1 MLISLHVI
9 LSANKFS
16 SRVSIITTIT
26 EITYAEN
33 NIIWKRQ
40 DRLVIFLSSSLWSR
54 STGPVMAHHSC
65 HTLLSME
72 DDCSRLLDS
81 LCDSFCF
88 LSGSHV
94 KPLGIFLHSVFHFF
108 FFPNWESSSL
118 ESCTVVHEIREIVL
132 SKFDASNV
140 SIKDSVTRYGIV
152 FPSSMCL
159 HSALSHSYLKEG
171 MLSAPKE
178 RVWRALQLRQWIQ
191 YWGFSLACDKKK

>member
-1 MLISLHVI
+1 MTAQDSWI
-9 LSANKFS
+9 LC
-16 SRVSIITTIT
+16 VT
-26 EITYAEN
+26 
-33 NIIWKRQ
+33 
-40 DRLVIFLSSSLWSR
+40 
-54 STGPVMAHHSC
+54 
-65 HTLLSME
+65 
-72 DDCSRLLDS
+72 
-81 LCDSFCF
+81 
-88 LSGSHV
+88 
-94 KPLGIFLHSVFHFF
+94 HSVSWVDLMWSHLGSSCVLFFTF

-118 ESCTVVHEIREIVL
+118 ESCTVVHEIRESVL

-191 YWGFSLACDKKK
+191 YWGFSLACDKKKLPVVLLVEVKISEGAESVWSKGISQSLTTWNWQEIAHSGGIVLPNCPLKGFYPCFGST